1 MNAPL
6 RIGTLGAARITPQ
19 ALVKPARKLDD
30 VEVVAVA
37 ARDPERAGKY
47 ARRHGIPHV
56 HRSYEEL
63 IADPEIDAIYNPLPN
78 SLHARWTL
86 AAIAAGKPV
95 LCEKPFTSNAAEAE
109 EVVAAADDAGV
120 MVMEAFHYRYHP
132 LAARMHEIVSDGT
145 LGQVRKIETAMCIP
159 LPLPNDIRYRYELAG
174 GATMDVGCYALH
186 MNRLLGG
193 ADPQVVSAQAKRWR
207 RDPDIDRW
215 MRAQLEYPDGVRGTV
230 TCALFSARLLDISVR
245 VTGDDG
251 TLRVFNPTRPQSFH
265 RLVVRTADGR
275 RRERFPGEGSY
286 SRQLRAFVAAV
297 RDGGPVLTSA
307 RDAIAN
313 MELIDAVYDAA
324 GMKRRGT

>member
-1 MNAPL
+1 MSSRL

-19 ALVKPARKLDD
+19 ALVKPARRLDE

-37 ARDPERAGKY
+37 ARDRARAEKF
-47 ARRHGIPHV
+47 ARRHGIPTV
-56 HRSYEEL
+56 HATYDDL
-63 IADPEIDAIYNPLPN
+63 IADPDVDAIYNPLPN

-95 LCEKPFTSNAAEAE
+95 LCEKPFTANAAEAS
-109 EVVAAADDAGV
+109 EVVAAADEADV
-120 MVMEAFHYRYHP
+120 TVMEAFHYRYHP
-132 LAARMHEIVSDGT
+132 LAARMHELVSDGT
-145 LGQVRKIETAMCIP
+145 LGTVRTIETAMCIP

-186 MNRLLGG
+186 MNRLLAG
-193 ADPQVVSAQAKRWR
+193 AEPTVVSAQAKRWR

-215 MRAQLEYPDGVRGTV
+215 MRVHLEYPGGTLGTV

-245 VTGDDG
+245 VTGDRG

-265 RLVVRTADGR
+265 RMVVRTADGR
-275 RRERFPGEGSY
+275 TRERFAGEGTY
-286 SRQLRAFVAAV
+286 TLQLRAFAAAV
-297 RDGGPVLTSA
+297 GEGGPMLTSA